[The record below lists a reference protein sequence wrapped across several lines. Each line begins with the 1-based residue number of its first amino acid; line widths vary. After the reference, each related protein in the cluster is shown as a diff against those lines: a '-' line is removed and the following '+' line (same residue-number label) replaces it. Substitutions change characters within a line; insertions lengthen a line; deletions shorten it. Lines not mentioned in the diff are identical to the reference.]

1 LFSLFITI
9 IIFYNPLWGLWSRI
23 MGELIRVPIRLGRIL
38 ININIPN
45 TGFILLILYSV
56 AFWFGLSELL
66 RLIEKHLKIDFLK
79 KMDLRNGMFYA
90 YLPNLIINTP
100 FVLAKIFLPLLILKG
115 VLTFLLNWIKVLIFG
130 NFRLLNIV
138 SIILEFLRG
147 RFNVNFEFV
156 TVSLCILLII
166 ADRFIK
172 TERINRQESDLLD
185 VGRNVRKSVDI
196 EIPATQD
203 ID

>member
-1 LFSLFITI
+1 
-9 IIFYNPLWGLWSRI
+9 

-90 YLPNLIINTP
+90 DLPNLIINTP

-138 SIILEFLRG
+138 STILEFLRG